1 MFVRNCYLVYW
12 DGCILDTEVTGV
24 TTEKQPLLYPQLSL
38 CPSCLSGRPKAFIEM
53 YFSSMPS
60 KEVGLELSFYQVAE
74 SLAVTNFRRKGV
86 LRNVSEDIGKNR
98 CCFKIPS
105 IHPETPLFCVRAIRK
120 ALWTAEMENMCLYA
134 IFSSQTSSFFFR

>member
-74 SLAVTNFRRKGV
+74 VFIHGSNPLN
-86 LRNVSEDIGKNR
+86 SDEQ
-98 CCFKIPS
+98 IPNNLKKS
-105 IHPETPLFCVRAIRK
+105 
-120 ALWTAEMENMCLYA
+120 YA
-134 IFSSQTSSFFFR
+134 TESK